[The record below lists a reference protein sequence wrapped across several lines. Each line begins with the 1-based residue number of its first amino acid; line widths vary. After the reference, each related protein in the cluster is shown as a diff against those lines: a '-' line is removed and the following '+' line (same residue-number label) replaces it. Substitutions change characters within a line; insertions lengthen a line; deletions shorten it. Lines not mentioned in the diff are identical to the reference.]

1 MEWLIGG
8 IALVLLALG
17 FGPAVRG
24 TAAAF
29 DALENPTRPETAVE
43 HEQNNSDLAR
53 LLVLLV
59 GTFGLLFAMQMGG

>member
-1 MEWLIGG
+1 MDMLIGG

-17 FGPAVRG
+17 IGPAVRG

-29 DALENPTRPETAVE
+29 DALEEPTRQETAAE
-43 HEQNNSDLAR
+43 REQNNSDLAR

-59 GTFGLLFAMQMGG
+59 GAFGLLFAMKMGG

>member
-1 MEWLIGG
+1 MDMLIGG
-8 IALVLLALG
+8 IALALLALG

-29 DALENPTRPETAVE
+29 DALEEPTRRETEAE
-43 HEQNNSDLAR
+43 REQNNSDLAR

-59 GTFGLLFAMQMGG
+59 GAFWLLFVTQMGG

>member
-1 MEWLIGG
+1 MDMLIGG

-17 FGPAVRG
+17 IGPAVRG

-29 DALENPTRPETAVE
+29 DALEEPTRQETAAE
-43 HEQNNSDLAR
+43 REQNNSDLAR

-59 GTFGLLFAMQMGG
+59 GAFGLLFAMQMGG